1 MGGGRKEGGQAGGG
15 QQGLAHR
22 VPLEIGT
29 GTIPAT
35 ITRRSGVG
43 AALEKIYA
51 RHLVAG
57 GLLVSQDAA
66 HSYALLHR
74 RRLCDIPHRNRSEEN
89 TSELQSLMRIS
100 DAVFCWEKKKTTNT

>member
-66 HSYALLHR
+66 HSYARSDER
-74 RRLCDIPHRNRSEEN
+74 RVGKERVSACRSRW
-89 TSELQSLMRIS
+89 SPSHS
-100 DAVFCWEKKKTTNT
+100 KKKTQHKPKTNQ